1 MAKIGLAR
9 LKNIIREEI
18 ENLHEGEDH
27 DSASKIAKSA
37 SDLMKAIDS
46 FREVSS
52 EKARAEV
59 GQNLQ
64 TMHQVLD
71 RIVHSPMN
79 YVDSTEPGP
88 KVVTLK
94 PQNKEVV

>member
-27 DSASKIAKSA
+27 DSAAKIAKSA

-46 FREVSS
+46 FRDVSS

-59 GQNLQ
+59 GQNLE
-64 TMHQVLD
+64 TMHQALD
-71 RIVHSPMN
+71 RIVHSPMQ
-79 YVDSTEPGP
+79 YVDATKPP
-88 KVVTLK
+88 VKKVSLK
-94 PQNKEVV
+94 PQKTNIV